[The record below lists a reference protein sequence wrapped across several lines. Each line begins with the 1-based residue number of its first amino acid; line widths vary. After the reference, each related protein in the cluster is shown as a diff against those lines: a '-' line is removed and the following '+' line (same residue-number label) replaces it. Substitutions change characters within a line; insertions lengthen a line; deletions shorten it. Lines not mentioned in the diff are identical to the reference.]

1 MATIGL
7 KIAEATATNL
17 GNKSNTMW
25 KIRVAEGQGND
36 GTNKQIGVIFDVYE
50 SRVKYDAGDDPLQT
64 FVDQRRTVELAI
76 ATESSETSLHQE
88 LKTILEG
95 EGYTVTEETDV

>member
-7 KIAEATATNL
+7 KIAEPTATNL

-36 GTNKQIGVIFDVYE
+36 GTNN
-50 SRVKYDAGDDPLQT
+50 
-64 FVDQRRTVELAI
+64 
-76 ATESSETSLHQE
+76 
-88 LKTILEG
+88 
-95 EGYTVTEETDV
+95 EETLNC